1 MCLKRQKAFTNQL
14 HHHRRSYIYS
24 QNNKDR
30 LETLPLQPTQSAE
43 SDIRKRLG
51 LSFDTSPSFTLR
63 QARIVHSSNS
73 SNITIAHKIYLDKVG
88 SIRLNRGLDIQIN
101 TTAIKKRIF
110 GSIPGPFQFIFD
122 DGIEDTLVSIL
133 AA

>member
-24 QNNKDR
+24 QNNMDR
-30 LETLPLQPTQSAE
+30 LETLPLQPTQPAE

-101 TTAIKKRIF
+101 TTEINKRIL
-110 GSIPGPFQFIFD
+110 GTMPGPFELLID
-122 DGIEDTLVSIL
+122 DDIEDM
-133 AA
+133 